1 MKNIGK
7 NSSIPCYF
15 I

>member
-7 NSSIPCYF
+7 MSKRGQ
-15 I
+15 

>member
-7 NSSIPCYF
+7 RNWALLAA
-15 I
+15 